1 MTENRD
7 IRRIRLSRTAEER
20 HSPFNIDWRAELNE
34 QQYAAVTAPLGA
46 TLVLAGAGSGK
57 TRVIVYRIAYLIGEL
72 RINPRRIMMTTFTNK
87 AAKSMLD
94 RAEALIGRP
103 AREITGGTF
112 HSIANLVLRR
122 YSRHIGFNSSFT
134 ILDSADQR
142 QVMKL
147 CRTEAGIEGSGKSF
161 PSDRVLVDIG
171 SAMVNTNTDLESL
184 LSARYPHLY
193 DQYAE
198 IQRVLIL
205 YTERKFQSNQMDFDD
220 LLINWLKLLQE
231 HPGVRRRLCGRFT
244 QLLVDEYQDVNHIQ
258 AEIVKW
264 MNFPVTE
271 KMMRERA
278 ETFGDPRGEE
288 KPAVPVGDD
297 ESDVPAPL
305 PAASASDYDSPS
317 DSHSVSATPSDPFN
331 AARFA
336 GQQIDIMS
344 TTLRTEV
351 PEPND
356 DLEEPVEDS
365 PEAPQGRSLFVV
377 GDDAQSIFSFRGADF
392 RNILSFPTSFP
403 GANICKLETNYRST
417 PQVLDLANAI
427 LGEGPAEFK
436 KQLVSVKPS
445 SEDRPLLVACNSR
458 EEQAEFVCE
467 QILSLREEHQLD
479 YKQIAVLY
487 RAHAN
492 RLEVE
497 LEFTRRGIPFVVRGG
512 LRFFEQAHLKD
523 VLSYLLVLAN
533 SHDELAWQRM
543 LEMCDRV
550 GPKTVAGVVGKLRVQ
565 NPLQKFIYNGVV
577 EGVRGKA
584 KETLG
589 ELKSFL
595 EKLEPEALTT
605 PPSELIRRVIDE
617 RYSDYLQMKWENWRQ
632 RLDDLEQLEIF
643 ANQFDTV
650 TAFLAEIGL
659 NGSFSGSELQG
670 QEVEGADD
678 PEEGAVTLSTIH
690 QAKGLEWHTVF
701 LVHVQD
707 DVIPHRMSRTD
718 PEGEDE
724 ERRLFY
730 VAVTRA
736 EQLLFMSY
744 PMISETHDFQ
754 RIINRPSRFLTK
766 LPDGSYDEAQLE
778 WNDNDW

>member
-1 MTENRD
+1 MKGHARGQADTSEDSAASDSDSDNA
-7 IRRIRLSRTAEER
+7 RLT
-20 HSPFNIDWRAELNE
+20 
-34 QQYAAVTAPLGA
+34 
-46 TLVLAGAGSGK
+46 SG
-57 TRVIVYRIAYLIGEL
+57 LQE
-72 RINPRRIMMTTFTNK
+72 
-87 AAKSMLD
+87 
-94 RAEALIGRP
+94 P
-103 AREITGGTF
+103 ARLT
-112 HSIANLVLRR
+112 
-122 YSRHIGFNSSFT
+122 
-134 ILDSADQR
+134 
-142 QVMKL
+142 
-147 CRTEAGIEGSGKSF
+147 SG
-161 PSDRVLVDIG
+161 L
-171 SAMVNTNTDLESL
+171 
-184 LSARYPHLY
+184 
-193 DQYAE
+193 QY
-198 IQRVLIL
+198 
-205 YTERKFQSNQMDFDD
+205 
-220 LLINWLKLLQE
+220 
-231 HPGVRRRLCGRFT
+231 
-244 QLLVDEYQDVNHIQ
+244 
-258 AEIVKW
+258 
-264 MNFPVTE
+264 
-271 KMMRERA
+271 
-278 ETFGDPRGEE
+278 
-288 KPAVPVGDD
+288 
-297 ESDVPAPL
+297 
-305 PAASASDYDSPS
+305 
-317 DSHSVSATPSDPFN
+317 DPFN
-331 AARFA
+331 AARFS
-336 GQQIDIMS
+336 GQQIDIMAA
-344 TTLRTEV
+344 TMRTEV

-377 GDDAQSIFSFRGADF
+377 GDDAQSIFSFRGADY
-392 RNILSFPTSFP
+392 RNILDFPRSFPD
-403 GANICKLETNYRST
+403 ARICKLETNYRST
-417 PQVLDLANAI
+417 PQVLELANAI

-436 KQLVSVKPS
+436 KQLVSVKPD

-467 QILSLREEHQLD
+467 QILALREEHQLD

-543 LEMCDRV
+543 LEMCERV

-577 EGVRGKA
+577 ESVRGKA

-589 ELKSFL
+589 ELKRFL
-595 EKLEPEALTT
+595 EQLEPEAMTM
-605 PPSELIRRVIDE
+605 PPSTLIRRVIDE

-690 QAKGLEWHTVF
+690 QAKGLEWHSVF

-766 LPDGSYDEAQLE
+766 LPEGSYDEAQLE